1 MAPNAAATEM
11 SVPFLDL
18 APSHQ
23 PLKDAI
29 LAEIGAVID
38 SNAFVNGPAVSAFEA
53 SFASYCGAEHCVG
66 LASGLDALRIALMT
80 QEFEAGDEVLVP
92 ANTFIATFEAISQA
106 GLRPVPVDASD
117 LDYCLDCSLLDA
129 HVGPRTRAI
138 APVHLY
144 GQLADMHRVEAFARR
159 HELAV
164 LEDAAQAQG
173 AERDGI
179 RAGTTGFASAF
190 SFYPGKNLGAMGDAG
205 ALVTDSEA
213 VAVRAR
219 ALREHGQ
226 RSKYMHEWVGYTA
239 RLDTVQAV
247 VLAHKLPFLDG
258 WNAQRVRAAAW
269 YSAALDGV
277 GDLRLPPVPE
287 GSEPVWHLYVVR
299 TGRPDALAAFLAAR
313 GVGSGRHYPQ
323 PPHLS
328 PAYRWLDLPEGSAP
342 VTEAMARECLSLPIY
357 PGIEEAH
364 LAHVCAVVEEYFAR
378 GR

>member
-1 MAPNAAATEM
+1 
-11 SVPFLDL
+11 
-18 APSHQ
+18 
-23 PLKDAI
+23 
-29 LAEIGAVID
+29 
-38 SNAFVNGPAVSAFEA
+38 
-53 SFASYCGAEHCVG
+53 
-66 LASGLDALRIALMT
+66 
-80 QEFEAGDEVLVP
+80 
-92 ANTFIATFEAISQA
+92 
-106 GLRPVPVDASD
+106 
-117 LDYCLDCSLLDA
+117 
-129 HVGPRTRAI
+129 
-138 APVHLY
+138 
-144 GQLADMHRVEAFARR
+144 
-159 HELAV
+159 
-164 LEDAAQAQG
+164 
-173 AERDGI
+173 
-179 RAGTTGFASAF
+179 
-190 SFYPGKNLGAMGDAG
+190 MGDAG

-364 LAHVCAVVEEYFAR
+364 LARVCAVVEEYFAR